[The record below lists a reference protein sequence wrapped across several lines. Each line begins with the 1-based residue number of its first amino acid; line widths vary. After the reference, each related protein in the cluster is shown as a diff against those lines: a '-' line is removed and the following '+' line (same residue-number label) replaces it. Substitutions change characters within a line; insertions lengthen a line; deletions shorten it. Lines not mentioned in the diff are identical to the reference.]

1 MLDVNKVK
9 ERILS
14 IISYEGP
21 LLPIQISRKLEKDTI
36 FAGAVL
42 SELLKEKAIRVS
54 NAKIGSSPLYYMAGQ
69 ESKLSLLYNHLP
81 LKEKETYEKLRQHQI
96 LKDKE
101 CDPATRVALRSIKDF
116 SFPLENNGEL
126 YWRWHLTNEQEAQ
139 ELIRTSTPEKIDS
152 DGEILIEKSEI
163 QLKQNKLTELTTP
176 TETRKFTQ
184 LKSDKENEFLNTVS
198 EYFKNKQIQISEI
211 SPVKKRSE
219 VEGIIKI
226 NSDLGILEFLVL
238 AKNKKTINEADL
250 SLANDRGKRYKLP
263 VLFLSNGEMTKKC
276 NKYLE
281 ENLKGRIIFKRI

>member
-1 MLDVNKVK
+1 M
-9 ERILS
+9 
-14 IISYEGP
+14 
-21 LLPIQISRKLEKDTI
+21 
-36 FAGAVL
+36 
-42 SELLKEKAIRVS
+42 
-54 NAKIGSSPLYYMAGQ
+54 
-69 ESKLSLLYNHLP
+69 
-81 LKEKETYEKLRQHQI
+81 
-96 LKDKE
+96 
-101 CDPATRVALRSIKDF
+101 
-116 SFPLENNGEL
+116 ENNGEL

-139 ELIRTSTPEKIDS
+139 ELIRTSTPKKIDS